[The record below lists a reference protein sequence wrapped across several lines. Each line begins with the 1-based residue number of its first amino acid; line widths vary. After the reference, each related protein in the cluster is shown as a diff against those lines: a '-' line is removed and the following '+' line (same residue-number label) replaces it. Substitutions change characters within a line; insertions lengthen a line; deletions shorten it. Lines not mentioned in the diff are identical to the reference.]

1 MLEVKYYEVKNSFRF
16 SKMFKLGQDSI
27 DLVSFTPKKNLNKDI
42 DVKIW
47 HYNV

>member
-1 MLEVKYYEVKNSFRF
+1 
-16 SKMFKLGQDSI
+16 MFKLGQDSI
-27 DLVSFTPKKNLNKDI
+27 DLVSFTPQKKLNKDI